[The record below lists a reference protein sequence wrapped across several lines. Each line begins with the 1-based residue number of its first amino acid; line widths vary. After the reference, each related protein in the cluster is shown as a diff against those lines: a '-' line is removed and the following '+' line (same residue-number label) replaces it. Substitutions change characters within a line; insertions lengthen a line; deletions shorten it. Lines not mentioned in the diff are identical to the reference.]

1 MAGRLNL
8 AITGIQDQWLTGEPE
23 FSYFLMNFKRHTKF
37 SIESIETPF
46 DGDIDYDT
54 LIECR
59 IPKNKGDL
67 IRSTMLKFTLPK
79 PTTPD
84 KTFNVTVQS
93 VSGRNKYF
101 IDGVQQATL
110 TLYEGATYTFN
121 VTASSHPFYLS
132 ETING
137 TRNGGSV
144 YDTGVIG
151 DGTDNGTVT
160 FVVPEGAPS
169 TLYYYCHNHP
179 DMGAQINVKTI
190 RYRESIGAQLIDYA
204 DLIIGGQTIERIT
217 GDYIYMYDQIH
228 SNKDDID
235 QTLYFLTGH
244 GNYIDV
250 TYDWDYSVF
259 LPFYFFRN
267 PSLAIPV
274 CALTKQLVEVHI
286 KFKELADVTLSY
298 TRTGG
303 GVSDPPSS
311 VLSSIKKVSLVTDF
325 FFITEDEKNFLL
337 TRPIEYVITQ
347 LQMSQFNFK
356 PGESKKSGMLNFKN
370 PVKEMFFLAVSDD
383 VYKYEPIKQVTMKF
397 NNNIIIDADNLMLSY
412 EQPLKYYTGVTGNKF
427 GVYSFSLKPET
438 YYPTGQV
445 NMSRIAHNLIDIEL
459 DTPDASFGHKV
470 YVYAVN
476 YNVLRISSGLGGLKF

>member
-46 DGDIDYDT
+46 DGDIDYDVSV
-54 LIECR
+54 ECR

-67 IRSTMLKFTLPK
+67 VRSMMLKFTLPQ
-79 PTTPD
+79 PTGTAD
-84 KTFNVTVQS
+84 
-93 VSGRNKYF
+93 SG
-101 IDGVQQATL
+101 
-110 TLYEGATYTFN
+110 
-121 VTASSHPFYLS
+121 
-132 ETING
+132 
-137 TRNGGSV
+137 
-144 YDTGVIG
+144 YD
-151 DGTDNGTVT
+151 
-160 FVVPEGAPS
+160 
-169 TLYYYCHNHP
+169 
-179 DMGAQINVKTI
+179 I
-190 RYRESIGAQLIDYA
+190 RYRESIGAQIIEYA
-204 DLIIGGQTIERIT
+204 DLLIGGQTIERIT

-244 GNYIDV
+244 NNYIPV
-250 TYDWDYSVF
+250 SYDWDYNVF

-274 CALTKQLVEVHI
+274 CALTKQLVEVRI
-286 KFKELADVTLSY
+286 KFKKLEDVTIQYKTS
-298 TRTGG
+298 TDII
-303 GVSDPPSS
+303 DPPSDIS
-311 VLSSIKKVSLVTDF
+311 SSIKKVSLVTDF
-325 FFITEDEKNFLL
+325 FFITEDEKNFIL

-347 LQMSQFNFK
+347 LQMSQFKFK

-370 PVKEMFFLAVSDD
+370 PVKEMFFVAVSDD

-397 NNNIIIDADNLMLSY
+397 NNNVIIDADNLMLSY
-412 EQPLKYYTGVTGNKF
+412 EQPLKYYTGVTDNNF

-438 YYPTGQV
+438 CYPTGQV

-459 DTPDASFGHKV
+459 DSPDASFAHKV

>member
-8 AITGIQDQWLTGEPE
+8 AVTGFQDQWFTGEPE
-23 FSYFLMNFKRHTKF
+23 FSYFLMNFRRHTKF
-37 SIESIETPF
+37 SIEAVETPF
-46 DGDIDYDT
+46 DGDVDYDA
-54 LIECR
+54 IVESR

-79 PTTPD
+79 PTTSNQA
-84 KTFNVTVQS
+84 FAVTAAD
-93 VSGRNKYF
+93 GKYF

-121 VTASSHPFYLS
+121 VNASSHPFYLS

-137 TRNGGSV
+137 TRNGGSA
-144 YDTGVIG
+144 YETGVTG
-151 DGTDNGTVT
+151 GGAEVGTVT
-160 FVVPEGAPS
+160 FVVPRNAPS
-169 TLYYYCHNHP
+169 TLYYYCSAHSN
-179 DMGAQINVKTI
+179 MGGQINVKTL
-190 RYRESIGAQLIDYA
+190 RYRESIGAQVIDYA
-204 DLIIGGQTIERIT
+204 DLVIGGQTIERIT

-250 TYDWDYSVF
+250 TYDWDYNVF

-274 CALTKQLVEVHI
+274 CALTKQQVEVRI
-286 KFKELADVTLSY
+286 KFKKLKDVTVSY

-303 GVSDPPSS
+303 ALSDPPSVVS
-311 VLSSIKKVSLVTDF
+311 SSIKEVSLVTDF
-325 FFITEDEKNFLL
+325 FFITDNEKGFLL

-347 LQMSQFNFK
+347 VQMSQFKFNA
-356 PGESKKSGMLNFKN
+356 GISKKSGMLNFKN
-370 PVKEMFFLAVSDD
+370 PVKEMLFVAVSDD
-383 VYKYEPIKQVTMKF
+383 VYKYEPLKQVTMKF
-397 NNNIIIDADNLMLSY
+397 NNNTIIDADNLMLSY
-412 EQPLKYYTGVTGNKF
+412 EQPLKYYTGTTGNNF

-445 NMSRIAHNLIDIEL
+445 NMSRIAHNLIEIEL
-459 DTPDASFGHKV
+459 DSPDASFGHKV

>member
-23 FSYFLMNFKRHTKF
+23 FSYFLMNFRRHTKF

-46 DGDIDYDT
+46 DGDIDYDVSV
-54 LIECR
+54 ECR

-84 KTFNVTVQS
+84 KSFNVTFQS
-93 VSGRNKYF
+93 VNGSNKYF

-110 TLYEGATYTFN
+110 TLYEGTTYTFN
-121 VTASSHPFYLS
+121 NLSHVDGHPFRFSTTASPSYS
-132 ETING
+132 DYT
-137 TRNGGSV
+137 
-144 YDTGVIG
+144 TGV
-151 DGTDNGTVT
+151 TNPSTATVT
-160 FVVPEGAPS
+160 FLVPVGAPS
-169 TLYYYCHNHP
+169 ILYYYCALHNG
-179 DMGAQINVKTI
+179 MGGQINVKTL
-190 RYRESIGAQLIDYA
+190 RYRESIGAQIIDHA
-204 DLIIGGQTIERIT
+204 DLVIGGQTIERIT

-250 TYDWDYSVF
+250 EYDWDYSLF

-274 CALTKQLVEVHI
+274 CALTKQLVEVRI
-286 KFKELADVTLSY
+286 KFKKLEDVTVSH

-303 GVSDPPSS
+303 TISEPPSGVS
-311 VLSSIKKVSLVTDF
+311 SSIKKVSLVTDF

-337 TRPIEYVITQ
+337 SRPIEYVITQ
-347 LQMSQFNFK
+347 LQMSQFKFK
-356 PGESKKSGMLNFKN
+356 PGESKKTGMLNFKN
-370 PVKEMFFLAVSDD
+370 PVKEMFFVAVSDD

-397 NNNIIIDADNLMLSY
+397 NNTTIIDADNLMLSY

-470 YVYAVN
+470 YIYAVN

>member
-46 DGDIDYDT
+46 DGDVDYDAT
-54 LIECR
+54 VECR

-67 IRSTMLKFTLPK
+67 IRSMMLKFTLPQ
-79 PTTPD
+79 PTGTAD
-84 KTFNVTVQS
+84 
-93 VSGRNKYF
+93 SG
-101 IDGVQQATL
+101 
-110 TLYEGATYTFN
+110 
-121 VTASSHPFYLS
+121 
-132 ETING
+132 
-137 TRNGGSV
+137 
-144 YDTGVIG
+144 YD
-151 DGTDNGTVT
+151 
-160 FVVPEGAPS
+160 
-169 TLYYYCHNHP
+169 
-179 DMGAQINVKTI
+179 I
-190 RYRESIGAQLIDYA
+190 RYTKSIGARIIEYA
-204 DLIIGGQTIERIT
+204 DLFIGGQTIERVT

-228 SNKDDID
+228 NNKDDID

-244 GNYIDV
+244 DNYIAV
-250 TYDWDYSVF
+250 SYDWDYNVL
-259 LPFYFFRN
+259 LPFYFFRH

-274 CALTKQLVEVHI
+274 CALTKQLVEVRI
-286 KFKELADVTLSY
+286 KFKKLEDVIIQYKTA
-298 TRTGG
+298 TDII
-303 GVSDPPSS
+303 DPPSDVS
-311 VLSSIKKVSLVTDF
+311 SSIKKVSLVTDF
-325 FFITEDEKNFLL
+325 FFVTEDERNFLL

-347 LQMSQFNFK
+347 LQMSQFKFK

-412 EQPLKYYTGVTGNKF
+412 EQPLKYYTGVTGNNF

>member
-1 MAGRLNL
+1 
-8 AITGIQDQWLTGEPE
+8 
-23 FSYFLMNFKRHTKF
+23 MNFRRHTKF

-46 DGDIDYDT
+46 DGDIDYDASV
-54 LIECR
+54 ECR

-84 KTFNVTVQS
+84 KSFTVTAAGGQ
-93 VSGRNKYF
+93 YF
-101 IDGVQQATL
+101 IDGTSKATL
-110 TLYEGATYTFN
+110 TLYEGTTYTFN
-121 VTASSHPFYLS
+121 VNASGHPFKFSL
-132 ETING
+132 TPDG
-137 TRNGGSV
+137 RHNGGSE
-144 YDTGVIG
+144 YQTGVTG
-151 DGTDNGTVT
+151 GGTEVGTFT
-160 FVVPEGAPS
+160 FVVPADAPS
-169 TLYYYCHNHP
+169 TLYYYCDVHNG
-179 DMGAQINVKTI
+179 MGGQINVKTL
-190 RYRESIGAQLIDYA
+190 RYRDSIGAHIIDHA
-204 DLIIGGQTIERIT
+204 DLVIGGQTIERIT

-250 TYDWDYSVF
+250 AYDWDYSVF

-274 CALTKQLVEVHI
+274 CALTKQLVEIRI
-286 KFKELADVTLSY
+286 KFKKVEDVTLSY

-325 FFITEDEKNFLL
+325 FFITEHEKNFLL
-337 TRPIEYVITQ
+337 TRPVEYVITQ
-347 LQMSQFNFK
+347 LQLSQFKFK

-370 PVKEMFFLAVSDD
+370 PVKEMFFIAVSDD

-412 EQPLKYYTGVTGNKF
+412 EQPLKYYTGVTSNNF

>member
-23 FSYFLMNFKRHTKF
+23 FSYFLMNFRRHTKF

-46 DGDIDYDT
+46 DGDIDYDVSV
-54 LIECR
+54 ECR

-84 KTFNVTVQS
+84 KSFTVTAV
-93 VSGRNKYF
+93 GGKYF
-101 IDGVQQATL
+101 IDGDEQATL
-110 TLYEGATYTFN
+110 TLYEGTTYTFN
-121 VTASSHPFYLS
+121 VNASSHPFRFSTTASPSYS
-132 ETING
+132 DYT
-137 TRNGGSV
+137 
-144 YDTGVIG
+144 TGVTNP
-151 DGTDNGTVT
+151 GTATVT
-160 FVVPEGAPS
+160 FLVPVGAPS
-169 TLYYYCHNHP
+169 TLYYYCAAHNG
-179 DMGAQINVKTI
+179 MGGQINVKTL
-190 RYRESIGAQLIDYA
+190 RYRESIGAQIIDHA
-204 DLIIGGQTIERIT
+204 DLVIGGQTIERIT

-250 TYDWDYSVF
+250 AYDWDYSVL

-274 CALTKQLVEVHI
+274 CALTKQLVEVRI
-286 KFKELADVTLSY
+286 KFKNLTDVTLSY

-347 LQMSQFNFK
+347 LQLSQFKFK
-356 PGESKKSGMLNFKN
+356 AGESKKSGMLNFKN
-370 PVKEMFFLAVSDD
+370 PVKEMFFMAISDD

-397 NNNIIIDADNLMLSY
+397 NNTTIIDADNLMLSY
-412 EQPLKYYTGVTGNKF
+412 EQPLKYYTGVTGNNF

>member
-8 AITGIQDQWLTGEPE
+8 AVTGFQDQWFTGEPE
-23 FSYFLMNFKRHTKF
+23 FSYFLMNFRRHTKF
-37 SIESIETPF
+37 SIEAVETPF
-46 DGDIDYDT
+46 DGDVDYDA
-54 LIECR
+54 IVESR

-79 PTTPD
+79 PTTSNQA
-84 KTFNVTVQS
+84 FAVTAAD
-93 VSGRNKYF
+93 GKYF

-121 VTASSHPFYLS
+121 VNASSHPFYLS

-137 TRNGGSV
+137 TRNGGSA
-144 YDTGVIG
+144 YETGVTG
-151 DGTDNGTVT
+151 GGAEVGTVT
-160 FVVPEGAPS
+160 FVVPRNAPS
-169 TLYYYCHNHP
+169 TLYYYCSAHSN
-179 DMGAQINVKTI
+179 MGGQINVKTL
-190 RYRESIGAQLIDYA
+190 RYRESIGAQVIDYA
-204 DLIIGGQTIERIT
+204 DLVIGGQTIERIT

-250 TYDWDYSVF
+250 TYDWDYNVF

-274 CALTKQLVEVHI
+274 CALTKQQVEVRI
-286 KFKELADVTLSY
+286 KFKKLKDVTVSY

-303 GVSDPPSS
+303 ALSDPPSVVS
-311 VLSSIKKVSLVTDF
+311 SSIKEVSLVTDF
-325 FFITEDEKNFLL
+325 FFITDNEKGFLL

-347 LQMSQFNFK
+347 VQMSQFKFNA
-356 PGESKKSGMLNFKN
+356 GISKKSGMLNFKN
-370 PVKEMFFLAVSDD
+370 PVKEMFFVAVSDD
-383 VYKYEPIKQVTMKF
+383 VYKYEPLKQVTMKF
-397 NNNIIIDADNLMLSY
+397 NNNTIIDADNLMLSY
-412 EQPLKYYTGVTGNKF
+412 EQPLKYYTGTTGNNF

-445 NMSRIAHNLIDIEL
+445 NMSRIAHNLIEIEL
-459 DTPDASFGHKV
+459 DSPDASFGHKV

-476 YNVLRISSGLGGLKF
+476 YNILRIHSGLGGLKF

>member
-23 FSYFLMNFKRHTKF
+23 FSYFLMNFRRHTKF

-46 DGDIDYDT
+46 DGDIDYDVSV
-54 LIECR
+54 ECR

-84 KTFNVTVQS
+84 KSFTVTV
-93 VSGRNKYF
+93 VGGKYF
-101 IDGVQQATL
+101 IDGDEQATL
-110 TLYEGATYTFN
+110 TLYEGTTYTFN
-121 VTASSHPFYLS
+121 VTASGHPFRFSTTASPSYS
-132 ETING
+132 DYT
-137 TRNGGSV
+137 
-144 YDTGVIG
+144 TGVTNP
-151 DGTDNGTVT
+151 GTATVT
-160 FVVPEGAPS
+160 FLVPVDAPS
-169 TLYYYCHNHP
+169 TLYYYCAAHNG
-179 DMGAQINVKTI
+179 MGGQINVKTL
-190 RYRESIGAQLIDYA
+190 RYRESIGAQIIDHA
-204 DLIIGGQTIERIT
+204 DLVIGGQTIERIT

-250 TYDWDYSVF
+250 AYDWDYSVL

-274 CALTKQLVEVHI
+274 CALTKQLVEVRI
-286 KFKELADVTLSY
+286 KFKNLTDVTLSY

-311 VLSSIKKVSLVTDF
+311 VLYSIKKVSLVTDF

-347 LQMSQFNFK
+347 LQLSQFKFK
-356 PGESKKSGMLNFKN
+356 AGESKKSGMLNFKN
-370 PVKEMFFLAVSDD
+370 PVKEMFFMAISDD

-397 NNNIIIDADNLMLSY
+397 NNTTIIDADNLMLSY
-412 EQPLKYYTGVTGNKF
+412 EQPLKYYTGVTGNNF

-445 NMSRIAHNLIDIEL
+445 NMSRIANNLIDIEL
-459 DTPDASFGHKV
+459 DTTDASFGHKV

>member
-1 MAGRLNL
+1 
-8 AITGIQDQWLTGEPE
+8 
-23 FSYFLMNFKRHTKF
+23 MNFRRHTKF

-46 DGDIDYDT
+46 DGDIDYDASV
-54 LIECR
+54 ECR

-84 KTFNVTVQS
+84 KSFTVTAAGGQ
-93 VSGRNKYF
+93 YF
-101 IDGVQQATL
+101 IDGTSKATL
-110 TLYEGATYTFN
+110 TLYEGTTYTFN
-121 VTASSHPFYLS
+121 VNASGHPFKFSL
-132 ETING
+132 TPDG
-137 TRNGGSV
+137 RHNGGSE
-144 YDTGVIG
+144 YQTGVTG
-151 DGTDNGTVT
+151 GGTEVGTFT
-160 FVVPEGAPS
+160 FVVPADAPS
-169 TLYYYCHNHP
+169 TLYYYCDVHNG
-179 DMGAQINVKTI
+179 MGGQINVKTL
-190 RYRESIGAQLIDYA
+190 RYRDSIGAHIIDHA
-204 DLIIGGQTIERIT
+204 DLVIGGQTIERIT

-250 TYDWDYSVF
+250 AYDWDYSVF

-274 CALTKQLVEVHI
+274 CALTKQLVEIRI
-286 KFKELADVTLSY
+286 KFKKVEDVTLSY

-325 FFITEDEKNFLL
+325 FFITEHEKNFLL
-337 TRPIEYVITQ
+337 TRPVEYVITQ
-347 LQMSQFNFK
+347 LQLSQFKFK

-370 PVKEMFFLAVSDD
+370 PVKEMFFIAVSDD

-412 EQPLKYYTGVTGNKF
+412 EQPLKYYTGVTSNNF

-459 DTPDASFGHKV
+459 DSPDASFGHKV

>member
-23 FSYFLMNFKRHTKF
+23 FSYFLMNFRRHTKF

-46 DGDIDYDT
+46 DGDVDYDASV
-54 LIECR
+54 ECR

-84 KTFNVTVQS
+84 KSFTVTAAGGQ
-93 VSGRNKYF
+93 YF
-101 IDGVQQATL
+101 IDGTPKATL
-110 TLYEGATYTFN
+110 TLYEGTTYTFN
-121 VTASSHPFYLS
+121 VNASGHPFRFSL
-132 ETING
+132 TPDG
-137 TRNGGSV
+137 RHNGGSE
-144 YDTGVIG
+144 YQTGVTG
-151 DGTDNGTVT
+151 GGTEVGTLT
-160 FVVPEGAPS
+160 FVVPAGAPS
-169 TLYYYCHNHP
+169 TLYYYCDVHNG
-179 DMGAQINVKTI
+179 MGGQINVKTL
-190 RYRESIGAQLIDYA
+190 RYRDSIGAQIIDHA
-204 DLIIGGQTIERIT
+204 DLVIGGQTIERIT

-250 TYDWDYSVF
+250 AYDWDYSVL

-274 CALTKQLVEVHI
+274 CALTKQLVEVRI
-286 KFKELADVTLSY
+286 KFKKIEDVTVSY
-298 TRTGG
+298 ARTGG
-303 GVSDPPSS
+303 DVSEPPSS
-311 VLSSIKKVSLVTDF
+311 VSSFIKNVSLVTDF

-347 LQMSQFNFK
+347 LQMSQFKFK

-412 EQPLKYYTGVTGNKF
+412 EQPLKYYTGVTGNNF

>member
-46 DGDIDYDT
+46 DGDIDYDVSV
-54 LIECR
+54 ECR

-84 KTFNVTVQS
+84 KSFTVTAA
-93 VSGRNKYF
+93 GGKYF
-101 IDGVQQATL
+101 IDGDEQATL
-110 TLYEGATYTFN
+110 TLYEGTTYTFN
-121 VTASSHPFYLS
+121 VNASSHPFRFSTTASPSYS
-132 ETING
+132 DYT
-137 TRNGGSV
+137 
-144 YDTGVIG
+144 TGVTNP
-151 DGTDNGTVT
+151 GTATVT
-160 FVVPEGAPS
+160 FLVPVGAPS
-169 TLYYYCHNHP
+169 TLYYYCAAHNG
-179 DMGAQINVKTI
+179 MGGQINVKTL
-190 RYRESIGAQLIDYA
+190 RYRESIGAQIIDHA
-204 DLIIGGQTIERIT
+204 DLVIGGQTIERIT

-250 TYDWDYSVF
+250 TYDWDYSVL

-274 CALTKQLVEVHI
+274 CALTKQLVEVRI
-286 KFKELADVTLSY
+286 KFKKLEDVTVSY

-303 GVSDPPSS
+303 DVSDPPSS
-311 VLSSIKKVSLVTDF
+311 VSSSIKNVSLVTDF

-347 LQMSQFNFK
+347 LQMSQFKFK

-370 PVKEMFFLAVSDD
+370 PVKEMFFVAVSDD

-397 NNNIIIDADNLMLSY
+397 NNTSIIDADNLMLSY
-412 EQPLKYYTGVTGNKF
+412 EQPLKYYTGVTGNNF

-476 YNVLRISSGLGGLKF
+476 YNVLRISSGLGGLKV